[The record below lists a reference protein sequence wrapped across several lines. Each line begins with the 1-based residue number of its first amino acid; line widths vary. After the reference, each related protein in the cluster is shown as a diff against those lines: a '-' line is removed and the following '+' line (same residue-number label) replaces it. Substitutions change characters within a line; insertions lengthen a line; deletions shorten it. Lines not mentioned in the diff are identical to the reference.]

1 VTALRTVF
9 ATPVFRMLAGVIG
22 LMGLINASLYPYQS
36 VIGIEVLGLSEPMFA
51 LVLVLASGV
60 AVVTSV
66 LLGILSDQKAN
77 RRRLAVMTAL
87 IGAVGAGL
95 MVFAPGQVSFVLTN
109 GILLPIASSI
119 FGQAFALNRLASQGY
134 PAERE
139 GIQATV
145 RAAMSVTFLMM
156 LVLWTFAFGWGADVM
171 LTYATGGAASLA
183 LVALIWWAW
192 PRDGQTGWADQP
204 SGLRLGAALAQ
215 LARPAVALRLLCLGA
230 VTSSGVL
237 YMILAGLVFSE
248 TPGRDAADTALYIGM
263 VAGWEVPFMLLLP
276 RYLSHIPRP
285 TLIFWGTV
293 LYVSHLVALP
303 FLAGSV
309 WIWAMTLPA
318 GLGGVAML
326 ILPISYYQDLMVGR
340 PGTAASMLALQKLV
354 ADMMAA
360 LAFSAGVAIGG
371 YALTAGLGGGIAI
384 AGGLGLWLADR
395 ARVSPHPA

>member
-1 VTALRTVF
+1 MTALHTVF

-22 LMGLINASLYPYQS
+22 LLGLINASLYPYQS
-36 VIGIEVLGLSEPMFA
+36 LIGIEVLGLSEPLFA
-51 LVLVLASGV
+51 LVLVLASAV
-60 AVVTSV
+60 AVTTSV

-77 RRRLAVMTAL
+77 RRRLALITAL
-87 IGAVGAGL
+87 IGTAGAAL
-95 MVFAPGQVSFVLTN
+95 MVFAPGKLSFVLTH

-119 FGQAFALNRLASQGY
+119 FGQAFALNRLATQAL
-134 PAERE
+134 PAQRE

-156 LVLWTFAFGWGADVM
+156 LVFWTLAFGAGADVM
-171 LTYATGGAASLA
+171 WTYATGGMASVA
-183 LVALIWWAW
+183 LLALIWACW
-192 PRDGQTGWADQP
+192 PRDGQTQWQDQP

-215 LARPAVALRLLCLGA
+215 LARPEVALRLLCLGA

-237 YMILAGLVFSE
+237 YMILAALVFSE
-248 TPGRDAADTALYIGM
+248 TPGRSAADTALYVGM

-293 LYVSHLVALP
+293 LYVSHLIALP
-303 FLAGSV
+303 FLADTV

-354 ADMMAA
+354 ADVMAA

-371 YALTAGLGGGIAI
+371 YALTAVLGGGIAVLG
-384 AGGLGLWLADR
+384 ALGLWLADR
-395 ARVSPHPA
+395 GRVTVGV